1 MWLLP
6 FFKTLFKSLGKKA
19 PTYAYPYAPMPK
31 DPIVRGH
38 VEIDIDA
45 CIFCN
50 ICARK
55 CPTDAIA
62 MDKKGKEWEISHFQC
77 IVCGECVEACP
88 KKCLYMRPELAAA
101 SDVRTIE
108 KVVAA
113 PQVEDNIAADTTADE
128 AAQTQEPVAADA

>member
-6 FFKTLFKSLGKKA
+6 FFKTLFKSLGSKA
-19 PTYAYPYAPMPK
+19 PTHTYPYAPMPK
-31 DPIVRGH
+31 APIVRGH
-38 VEIDIDA
+38 VEIDIDS

-77 IVCGECVEACP
+77 IMCSECVDVCP
-88 KKCLYMRPELAAA
+88 KKCLYMRPELPPA
-101 SDVRTIE
+101 SDVRTKE
-108 KVVAA
+108 KVIG
-113 PQVEDNIAADTTADE
+113 IAQDEENVTADVQAKE
-128 AAQTQEPVAADA
+128 LVTADA